1 LMEYVYPD
9 YGIDIGDK
17 IFIEDLKCLR
27 YGWFWCD
34 CENKLVGKAKIQWI
48 VGVQK

>member
-1 LMEYVYPD
+1 MQPTLLEFSISISIALDESILMEYVYPD

-27 YGWFWCD
+27 YG
-34 CENKLVGKAKIQWI
+34 
-48 VGVQK
+48 